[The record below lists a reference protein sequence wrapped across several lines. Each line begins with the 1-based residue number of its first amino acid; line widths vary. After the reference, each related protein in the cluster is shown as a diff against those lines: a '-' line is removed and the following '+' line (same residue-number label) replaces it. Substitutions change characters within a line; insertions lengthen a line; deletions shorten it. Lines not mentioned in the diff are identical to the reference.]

1 MQINKDTSLDQQA
14 SLVLD
19 LCNLAE
25 KDDEIEFLIQYLKKG

>member
-1 MQINKDTSLDQQA
+1 MQIDKDTSLDQQA

-25 KDDEIEFLIQYLKKG
+25 KDDEIEFLIQYLKNE

>member
-1 MQINKDTSLDQQA
+1 MQINKDTSLDQQY

-19 LCNLAE
+19 LSSLAE